1 VSLDTLERVRSGR
14 GPLER
19 CTGDPESFLANDW
32 GKQAAVRRGGPLP
45 ATPASATPA
54 SATPASATPASATL
68 APTGFEDLLSLDDV
82 DRFLTTAAL
91 RTPFFR
97 LVKAGAQI
105 PESAYTRS
113 GRTGSREV
121 TGIANPARVAAL
133 FEDGATIVLQG
144 LHRWSDPVARFCR
157 DLELELGH
165 PCQVNAYITPPGAQ
179 GLDLHEDGHDVFV
192 LQAFGRKHWEVH
204 AAPAEAERDPLDVE
218 VTSGDTIYMP
228 AGTPHAARA
237 QDVLSGHLTVGIHV
251 TPWREVLTGV
261 VGRMT
266 ADMDDPVAAGWTE
279 DVDGFADELR
289 GRLAA
294 LASALGEVD
303 VRTSAGERRERFL
316 SNRAQLAR
324 GTIAERAV
332 PIVVDDDTVVARRP
346 GAMCEIA
353 LRGDRLVVLLGDR
366 RLEMPAWVERA
377 MRLLAD
383 LDEDGEL
390 VVRALDVGL
399 SDPASRSVLVRRLV
413 REGLLTIR
421 DGR

>member
-1 VSLDTLERVRSGR
+1 MSLDTLERVRSGR

-19 CTGDPESFLANDW
+19 CTGDPRSFLANDW
-32 GKQAAVRRGGPLP
+32 GKRAAVRLGGPESTPSAP
-45 ATPASATPA
+45 A
-54 SATPASATPASATL
+54 
-68 APTGFEDLLSLDDV
+68 GFDDLLSLDDV
-82 DRFLTTAAL
+82 DRFLTTTAL

-97 LVKAGAQI
+97 LVKAGDQI

-113 GRTGSREV
+113 GRTGSREI

-179 GLDLHEDGHDVFV
+179 GLDLHEDAHDVFV

-204 AAPAEAERDPLDVE
+204 AAPSEGERGPFDVE
-218 VTSGDTIYMP
+218 VASGDTIYMP

-261 VGRMT
+261 VGRVT
-266 ADMDDPVAAGWTE
+266 AGIDDPLVAGWTDDLE
-279 DVDGFADELR
+279 GFAGELR

-303 VRTSAGERRERFL
+303 VRTEAGERRERFL

-324 GTIAERAV
+324 GTIADRGA
-332 PIVVDDDTVVARRP
+332 PIAVDDATAVARRP
-346 GAMCEIA
+346 GAICEVAPRTDHI
-353 LRGDRLVVLLGDR
+353 VVLLGDR
-366 RLEMPAWVERA
+366 RLEMPAWVEGA
-377 MRLLAD
+377 MRHVAD
-383 LDEDGEL
+383 LDEEDEL
-390 VVRALDVGL
+390 NVGDLAPALP
-399 SDPASRSVLVRRLV
+399 DPASRAVLVRRLI